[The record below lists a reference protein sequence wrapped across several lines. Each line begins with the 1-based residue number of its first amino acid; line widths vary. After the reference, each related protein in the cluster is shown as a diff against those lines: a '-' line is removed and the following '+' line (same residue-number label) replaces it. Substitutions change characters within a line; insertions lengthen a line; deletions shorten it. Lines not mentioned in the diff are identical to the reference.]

1 MRRGIYYSKLSI
13 LLKIKKG
20 HGNIPCQKTK
30 EALQLNVTVDHGL
43 DSVTEGG
50 NNFIKNITESTD
62 KTGTWTTDLIKGL

>member
-1 MRRGIYYSKLSI
+1 MCRGIYYLKLSI
-13 LLKIKKG
+13 LLKTKKG

-50 NNFIKNITESTD
+50 NNFIRTLLNQLTKLEH
-62 KTGTWTTDLIKGL
+62 G